1 MKFRKIAAILLST
14 SILVAALSGCTK
26 PTTTNNTNTT
36 TEFNSEDATTEANNN
51 EEPTTEPIQ
60 VEVIDPSTV
69 EPYNPDT
76 AITDGYGLTEK
87 LEDGTILHC
96 FCWSFETITN
106 SMEDIAM
113 AGYTSI
119 QTSPINLCN
128 DGGDAGI
135 DLYGSGKWYYHYQP
149 TDWKIGN
156 YQLGTEA
163 EFKKMC
169 ETAEK
174 YGINVIVDVVPNHT
188 TGTTSTVTQ
197 EFISAVGGIAK
208 LYHSNGLT
216 DIVNYGDR
224 GQCTLQAMGGLPDV
238 DTENPL
244 FQDYFINFLNTCIA
258 YGVDG
263 FRYDT
268 AKHIG
273 LADDPKDADGDEN
286 NFWNRVTTEINNAD
300 KIFNYGEVLQGD
312 NDRISDYNKII
323 GATTASNYGHS
334 IRSALLN
341 RNLAAANVKSFGVT
355 GTTNLVTWVE
365 SHDNYTGDDATYS
378 KYNNTLITLGWAII
392 AGRGEGTP
400 LFFSRPYGA
409 TSKNMWG
416 TFNKIGIQGDNLY
429 KDPTIVAINR
439 FRNAM
444 AGEGENF
451 FNINGEKS
459 LLFIERGEKGL
470 IIINASKTKEH
481 VFSTEIALADGKYL
495 DRVSGTAYEVK
506 DGVITGKISTESVVI
521 LYNDNFV
528 VTKDAALV
536 KVADSTTSTINAASL
551 DVTLVAKNAVT
562 ATYSIDGGKEIA
574 FKDGDVITV
583 GKDIP
588 VLGTTT
594 LILKATNEDGKATWV
609 KYIFKKSE
617 IIPSGTVIS
626 FKKPEGWGDII
637 NAYVYDETTEST
649 VITNAGWPGVPM
661 TDNGDGTYSY
671 TFTADWVA
679 PLVIFNDGTNQ
690 STAPMEPGA
699 EIVPGKLYEVK

>member
-1 MKFRKIAAILLST
+1 MNFRKIAALLFSA
-14 SILVAALSGCTK
+14 SMLVAAISGCTTK
-26 PTTTNNTNTT
+26 ESTTKQDSTTAGEETTTDASN
-36 TEFNSEDATTEANNN
+36 ED
-51 EEPTTEPIQ
+51 PTTEGDNIP
-60 VEVIDPSTV
+60 VIDPSTV
-69 EPYNPDT
+69 APYNPDT
-76 AITDGYGLTEK
+76 AITEGYGLTEN

-106 SMEDIAM
+106 SMADIAM

-119 QTSPINLCN
+119 QTSPINVCN
-128 DGGDAGI
+128 DGGDAGM

-169 ETAEK
+169 AKAEE

-188 TGTTSTVTQ
+188 TTNTSAISQ
-197 EFISAVGGIAK
+197 DFINAVGGITK
-208 LYHSNGLT
+208 LYHSNGKT
-216 DIVNYGDR
+216 DISNYGDR

-244 FQDYFINFLNTCIA
+244 FQDYFLSFLNTCIA

-273 LADDPKDADGDEN
+273 LSDDPKDSDGEEN
-286 NFWNRVTTEINNAD
+286 NFWTKVTTEITNAD

-312 NDRISDYNKII
+312 NERITDYNKVI
-323 GATTASNYGHS
+323 GATTASNYGFS
-334 IRSALLN
+334 LRSALLN
-341 RNLAAANVKSFGVT
+341 RNFTASNVSNMGVS

-365 SHDNYTGDDATYS
+365 SHDNYTGDDATY
-378 KYNNTLITLGWAII
+378 KNYDNTAITLGWAII

-409 TSKNMWG
+409 TKDNMWG

-444 AGEGENF
+444 AGESEKF
-451 FNINGEKS
+451 FNPGDSKTV
-459 LLFIERGEKGL
+459 LFIERGEKGL
-470 IIINASKTKEH
+470 LIASISKKEQT
-481 VFSTEIALADGKYL
+481 FSTETALADGKYL
-495 DRVSGTAYEVK
+495 DRVSGNAYEVK
-506 DGVITGKISTESVVI
+506 DGVITGKIAPESVVI

-528 VTKDAALV
+528 VLKDAAFV
-536 KVADSTTSTINAASL
+536 KVADSTTTAINGESL
-551 DVTLVAKNAVT
+551 DVTLEAKNVVS
-562 ATYSIDGGKEIA
+562 ATYSIDGGEEIP
-574 FKDGDVITV
+574 FVNGEVIKI
-583 GKDIP
+583 GKDIA
-588 VLGTTT
+588 VLETTT
-594 LILKATNEDGKATWV
+594 LILKATNEDGNTTWV
-609 KYIFKKSE
+609 KYIFKKTDT
-617 IIPSGTVIS
+617 ITVGTTIS
-626 FKKPEGWGDII
+626 FKKPAGWGDTI
-637 NAYVYDETTEST
+637 NAYVYDETTYSE
-649 VITNAGWPGVPM
+649 VVNNGQWPGVPM
-661 TDNGDGTYSY
+661 TDNGDGTYTY
-671 TFTADWVA
+671 TFTDEWIA

-690 STAPMEPGA
+690 SNAPMEPGA
-699 EIVPGKLYEVK
+699 EVVPGKLYEVK